1 MSSEKRT
8 LSPSFRVVLIA
19 IASIAL
25 VGCGAQLRSDRRAA
39 ELSDT
44 PAVESQSESSFD
56 DAREGI
62 DYDPWEPVNERTFW
76 LNHDVLDRYAVKPA
90 ARLWQRVVPQPI
102 RHSLANAFDNLGVPD
117 RFVNNLLQGR
127 FDGASREAV
136 RLVVNTTVGVA
147 GLFDVATRM
156 GVKKS
161 NADTG
166 QTLGT
171 YGVGPGPYVQV
182 PLMQP
187 LDVRDGIGYGIDLLL
202 DPLSYFAPFI
212 ATLGPSVVDRL
223 NERASNLERYQD
235 AEDASLDLYAAVRNG
250 YLQSRRKSI
259 TNAIKERQSEWSLLH
274 NMRFN
279 PPSSNVERGDVPMV
293 TQEQF
298 GASGN

>member
-1 MSSEKRT
+1 MKSP
-8 LSPSFRVVLIA
+8 LSRSWSLWSLVVAMA

-25 VGCGAQLRSDRRAA
+25 AGCSTRLTSEQRAA

-44 PAVESQSESSFD
+44 PAYSSQSESTST
-56 DAREGI
+56 DASDEI
-62 DYDPWEPVNERTFW
+62 DYDPWEPVNERVFW

-90 ARLWQRVVPQPI
+90 AKVWQRVVPQPVRI
-102 RHSLANAFDNLGVPD
+102 SLANAFDNLGMPD

-127 FDGASREAV
+127 FEGAGREVV
-136 RLVVNTTVGVA
+136 RLVINTTVGVA
-147 GLFDVATRM
+147 GFFDVATRL
-156 GVKKS
+156 GVEKS

-166 QTLGT
+166 ETLGS

-212 ATLGPSVVDRL
+212 ATIGPSVVNRL

-250 YLQSRRKSI
+250 YLQSRQKSI
-259 TNAIKERQSEWSLLH
+259 DDAIKDRDREKQREWSLL
-274 NMRFN
+274 
-279 PPSSNVERGDVPMV
+279 
-293 TQEQF
+293 
-298 GASGN
+298 SGIDPFAR

>member
-1 MSSEKRT
+1 MLQERRT
-8 LSPSFRVVLIA
+8 LSPWFPVVAMA

-25 VGCGAQLRSDRRAA
+25 AGCGARLTSERRAA

-44 PAVESQSESSFD
+44 PAAASESESTSND
-56 DAREGI
+56 PSEGI
-62 DYDPWEPVNERTFW
+62 DYDPWEPVNTRIFW

-90 ARLWQRVVPQPI
+90 AKLWQHVVPLPI
-102 RHSLANAFDNLGVPD
+102 RHSLANAFDNLAVPD
-117 RFVNNLLQGR
+117 RFVNSLLQGR
-127 FDGASREAV
+127 FDGAGREVV

-147 GLFDVATRM
+147 GFFDVASRL
-156 GVKKS
+156 GVQKS

-212 ATLGPSVVDRL
+212 ATLGPSVVSRL

-250 YLQSRRKSI
+250 YLQSRQKSI
-259 TNAIKERQSEWSLLH
+259 NDAIRDRQSERQGELSLLRD
-274 NMRFN
+274 MG
-279 PPSSNVERGDVPMV
+279 PSAR
-293 TQEQF
+293 
-298 GASGN
+298 